1 MSNGEDSKNIESD
14 LREIRDLLYR
24 AVQDHMAQKSTDA
37 KEPTKQAYERLSSL
51 LDSLGS
57 NLKLPLE
64 DRSKLPDGGDE

>member
-24 AVQDHMAQKSTDA
+24 AVQDHMAQMSADA

-57 NLKLPLE
+57 NLKLPLD
-64 DRSKLPDGGDE
+64 DRSRQPGGRHE

>member
-24 AVQDHMAQKSTDA
+24 AVLDHMAQKCADA
-37 KEPTKQAYERLSSL
+37 RVPTKQASERLSSL

-57 NLKLPLE
+57 NLKLPLD
-64 DRSKLPDGGDE
+64 DRSRQLHGGDE